1 MERLKITEAI
11 EAYEART
18 ERTFDAGHWNQ
29 FLDEVFPDDEP
40 GKGRMGNKPLLRS
53 RKRTLITYWDR
64 GQHLTRCH
72 PRHIKRIADYFGIKL
87 LCDIVEVTK
96 A

>member
-11 EAYEART
+11 ANHKPPM
-18 ERTFDAGHWNQ
+18 DWPK

-64 GQHLTRCH
+64 GEHLTRCH